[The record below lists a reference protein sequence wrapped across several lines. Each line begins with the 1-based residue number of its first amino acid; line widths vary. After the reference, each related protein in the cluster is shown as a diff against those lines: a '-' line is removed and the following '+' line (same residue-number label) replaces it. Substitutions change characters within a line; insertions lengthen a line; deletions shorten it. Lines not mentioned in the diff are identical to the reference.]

1 MAKYLLTGS
10 YSADGAKGLINEGG
24 TKRQQAVTAALT
36 SVGMSVEAFY
46 FALGEYDIVLIADAP
61 DHLTVT
67 AMALAVNSAGALKL
81 STTVL
86 LTPSDVDAAVKKPV
100 KYTPPSH

>member
-10 YSADGAKGLINEGG
+10 YSADGAKGLIKEGG
-24 TKRQQAVTAALT
+24 SKRQQAVTAALS
-36 SVGMSVEAFY
+36 SVGMTVEAFY
-46 FALGEYDIVLIADAP
+46 FALGQDDIVLIADAP

-67 AMALAVNSAGALKL
+67 ALALAVNSAGALKL

-86 LTPSDVDAAVKKPV
+86 LTPSDVDAAVKKSV
-100 KYTPPSH
+100 KYTPPSA

>member
-10 YSADGAKGLINEGG
+10 YSTEGAKGLIKEGG
-24 TKRQQAVTAALT
+24 SKRQKAVTAAL
-36 SVGMSVEAFY
+36 SSAGMTVEAFY
-46 FALGEYDIVLIADAP
+46 FALGENDIVLIADGP

-67 AMALAVNSAGALKL
+67 ALALAVNSAGALKL

-86 LTPSDVDAAVKKPV
+86 LTPAEVDAAVKKPI
-100 KYTPPSH
+100 KYTPPKK

>member
-10 YSADGAKGLINEGG
+10 YSADGAKGLIKQGG
-24 TKRQQAVTAALT
+24 TKRQEAVTAALS

-46 FALGEYDIVLIADAP
+46 FALGTNDIVLIADAP
-61 DHLTVT
+61 DHATVT
-67 AMALAVNSAGALKL
+67 ALALAVNSAGALAL

-86 LTPSDVDAAVKKPV
+86 LTPAEVDAAVKKSV
-100 KYTPPSH
+100 KYTPPS

>member
-10 YSADGAKGLINEGG
+10 YSADGAKGLIKQGG
-24 TKRQQAVTAALT
+24 TKRREAVTAALT

-46 FALGEYDIVLIADAP
+46 FALGTNDIVLIADAP
-61 DHLTVT
+61 DHATVT
-67 AMALAVNSAGALKL
+67 ALALAVNSAGALTL

-86 LTPSDVDAAVKKPV
+86 LTPAEVDAAVKKPV
-100 KYTPPSH
+100 SYTPPSH